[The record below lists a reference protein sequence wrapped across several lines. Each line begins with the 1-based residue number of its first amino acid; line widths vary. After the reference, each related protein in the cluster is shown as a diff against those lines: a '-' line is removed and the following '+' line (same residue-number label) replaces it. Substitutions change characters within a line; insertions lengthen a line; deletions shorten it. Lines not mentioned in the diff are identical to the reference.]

1 MQQLSSITPL
11 EIILLALAAVG
22 VFYFFRACWRNIK
35 HSRQHLGVALLTLMM
50 VLTAQTAQAQW
61 SGSGTEADPYL
72 ITSTSDLDLLA
83 TNVNSGE
90 QYFKVYFKQT
100 KDIAYSTEGVGDT
113 ESNFTAIGNYSNS
126 FRGHYDGQGHTI
138 SGIRIYKGGKNDA
151 DQCQGLFGKS
161 YEDIQGITLA
171 DARITGYHNTGGI
184 VGCSFGTVSD
194 CHVAADVYIHAVQSN
209 ANSHGGIVGGSNRCS
224 VSDCTSAAT
233 LTMPNGGTGSLYG
246 GIAGANTL
254 GTLRNN
260 VAIGAVVPAADNSR
274 YGAISG
280 SNDYGTLQNNCYY
293 ACTVAGVE
301 NATGVGC
308 GNADVTNNNGAVNAS
323 PDHFEQ
329 TGTNE
334 YTIKT
339 ALGWNLFCGLL
350 ATEAKGYFTGKTVK
364 LNGDITVSR
373 MAGASYHDFTGTF
386 NGQGYTLTF
395 NYTTD
400 AENAAPFQYVED
412 ATIQN
417 LHVAGTIQTSNK
429 YAAGII
435 AQQYGKVTI
444 SDCQSSVIIKSST
457 SGDGTH
463 GGFVAVNQKNAS
475 LTIQDCVFDG
485 KLLTTTGTTKCG
497 GFVGYSKNS
506 VTVTNSLYTPAA
518 LENGET
524 ECTSGSATF
533 VRNGEAGTNC
543 HFSRTLGTA
552 QGGGLPTF
560 VSRGD
565 GDGTSAN
572 PYKITNANDLKDLA
586 CYVNGTGTYSNG
598 LPAGVAHNCSG
609 VYFQQTNPITL
620 TSDWT
625 PIGTSSAPFKGNY
638 DGGKNAISGL
648 TVSGNYQYAGLFG
661 YIYSDRVNGSLVS
674 NELKN
679 INIVDCNINVGSI
692 TNSEAGAIAGHAGQ
706 VKMSSCRV
714 SGSITGYRNA
724 CGLIGN
730 IETNASFTDCFV
742 DVAVSG
748 TGKQYNQNITP
759 SVFLMSDVG
768 YSASA
773 SGNYYHD
780 RVGNVAVGSKESIN
794 NSATQLYTISAPS
807 GLTMATTNAT
817 LAHGDTHYYATETA
831 ITLTVADADK
841 VIIAF
846 TAAGA
851 ASSSV
856 AADKKSATVTM
867 GSSDVTVSATLMA
880 LTGTSNGVTWSMS
893 DTDSNGTFDRLTLSG
908 SGTLSTSL
916 WDADLAASITRV
928 DISSTSI
935 NISGNP
941 FSTLGSSA
949 IIVVPSPAYGGS
961 YTNAGFAD
969 KLRAQFGSYLF
980 GVTTEGGTAAYKIAT
995 EDDLRNLAAVIN
1007 ANTDASTAIS
1017 GSGKTFRQ
1025 TADITLSQTFTP
1037 IGAQGT
1043 YGKNFKGTYDGGDKT
1058 ISGLTVN
1065 TDKQHAGLF
1074 GEVRGATIK
1083 NVRLISPTVNTSFN
1097 GSGNGGTYAG
1107 ALVGYAMESSKVE
1120 NCFVFSPNVSATNS
1134 QRYVGA
1140 IVGSIYSSHNKL
1152 TNSLFYSDANY
1163 GIAGNYENGSLI
1175 NSGRARIVTLGSGIA
1190 SVSPD
1195 ASDMANG
1202 IVYQNKTYYR
1212 EGVTLT
1218 LPNNA
1223 PDGYFPVYS
1232 ANGTE
1237 FSSDTYTMNSADGDV
1252 TLAATDR
1259 YAPITYTVHFD
1270 GNGSTSGEMA
1280 DQTFVYDAA
1289 QNLTD
1294 NGYSRTIT
1302 VTYNYNG
1309 ATGGN
1314 NDATAIATSTFD
1326 GWATSADGAKVYD
1339 NQQSVSNLTTA
1350 NGATLNLYAKWTG
1363 GSVTLPA
1370 PTKTSYTFAGWYSDA
1385 GLTNKVG
1392 DAGEGY
1398 TPSADIT
1405 LYAKWVFPV
1414 SYIDADGNPQTYPD
1428 ATRLT
1433 SGTNISDLRAG
1444 WYVVTE
1450 DVSYSSKFYCSGD
1463 IHLILCDG
1471 AKMTIDCSNNDAIHV
1486 EGNLTIYAQ
1495 STGSS
1500 MGQLEATGA
1509 YHDIYAGSNVTI
1521 CGGKIT
1527 ATGTYHGIYACSNV
1541 TICGGQINATGKN
1554 EGIYAVNI
1562 TLGWSNASDYI
1573 HASSYGAGGT
1583 VNIADGKT
1591 FWNGSEVLSGT
1602 ISDMRAL
1609 NGMTLTPISGVE
1621 FTKDDNGT
1629 SATFDGT
1636 SIETVSIP
1644 GDVTVNAVTLNRSFS
1659 AGKASTVMLPFDY
1672 TCNAKED
1679 GGEFYDF
1686 AGVEK
1691 DKVTNQWVAT
1701 MTKVNQLK
1709 ANTPYMFVA
1718 ANDIDGITF
1727 TLPEK
1732 VTLNTTGGG
1741 ECQKADKGSHWTFK
1755 GTYSYMKWTSD
1766 TKDAEYTKER
1776 ADEIGKVYGFAG
1788 VAKDDIKLGDF
1799 VKAASGARIRPL
1811 TCYLIWNNTPNS
1823 TRGMTRAVGD
1833 EELPSSIVVRL
1844 LSNIGPG
1851 DQGDDNGNQGNGDV
1865 NQGNGDDQGND
1876 DNGGTTTIG
1885 TLDTET
1891 GEIDFGGWYTLS
1903 GRKLDTKPTQK
1914 GLYIHNGKKI
1924 VIK

>member
-1 MQQLSSITPL
+1 M

-35 HSRQHLGVALLTLMM
+35 RSRQHLGVALLTLMM
-50 VLTAQTAQAQW
+50 ALTAQTAQATTKTITYTF
-61 SGSGTEADPYL
+61 GTGVNQNGVWHGKITATGDVSKTYDFTANYGTGTRNSTFTFSPAAD
-72 ITSTSDLDLLA
+72 ITLVYSSSETDIDINSTS
-83 TNVNSGE
+83 SGKG
-90 QYFKVYFKQT
+90 Y
-100 KDIAYSTEGVGDT
+100 
-113 ESNFTAIGNYSNS
+113 IGGGTPSKNWTL
-126 FRGHYDGQGHTI
+126 TI
-138 SGIRIYKGGKNDA
+138 SSSYYIKNVKFYNLNGELKVEQDN
-151 DQCQGLFGKS
+151 DSKTC
-161 YEDIQGITLA
+161 
-171 DARITGYHNTGGI
+171 
-184 VGCSFGTVSD
+184 
-194 CHVAADVYIHAVQSN
+194 AV
-209 ANSHGGIVGGSNRCS
+209 
-224 VSDCTSAAT
+224 T
-233 LTMPNGGTGSLYG
+233 LTSDMMKWEIYYFTVTLSDTKPVITYNISYVLNGGTNAAGNPSTYNKGTGVASLAAPTRAGYTFG
-246 GIAGANTL
+246 GWYDNAGFQGDAVTSIPNTSTGDVTLYAKWVTAPWAGA
-254 GTLRNN
+254 GT
-260 VAIGAVVPAADNSR
+260 S
-274 YGAISG
+274 
-280 SNDYGTLQNNCYY
+280 
-293 ACTVAGVE
+293 
-301 NATGVGC
+301 
-308 GNADVTNNNGAVNAS
+308 
-323 PDHFEQ
+323 
-329 TGTNE
+329 
-334 YTIKT
+334 
-339 ALGWNLFCGLL
+339 
-350 ATEAKGYFTGKTVK
+350 
-364 LNGDITVSR
+364 
-373 MAGASYHDFTGTF
+373 
-386 NGQGYTLTF
+386 
-395 NYTTD
+395 
-400 AENAAPFQYVED
+400 AAPFQVASADEL
-412 ATIQN
+412 ATLRTN
-417 LHVAGTIQTSNK
+417 
-429 YAAGII
+429 
-435 AQQYGKVTI
+435 
-444 SDCQSSVIIKSST
+444 
-457 SGDGTH
+457 
-463 GGFVAVNQKNAS
+463 VNN
-475 LTIQDCVFDG
+475 
-485 KLLTTTGTTKCG
+485 
-497 GFVGYSKNS
+497 
-506 VTVTNSLYTPAA
+506 
-518 LENGET
+518 
-524 ECTSGSATF
+524 
-533 VRNGEAGTNC
+533 GTNYENTY
-543 HFSRTLGTA
+543 FVQTA
-552 QGGGLPTF
+552 
-560 VSRGD
+560 
-565 GDGTSAN
+565 
-572 PYKITNANDLKDLA
+572 
-586 CYVNGTGTYSNG
+586 
-598 LPAGVAHNCSG
+598 
-609 VYFQQTNPITL
+609 PITL
-620 TSDWT
+620 NSDWT
-625 PIGTSSAPFKGNY
+625 PIGTSAAPFKGHY
-638 DGGKNAISGL
+638 DGGDNTISGL
-648 TVSGNYQYAGLFG
+648 TVKTTSQYAGLFG
-661 YIYSDRVNGSLVS
+661 YIKGGMYNGKNTIVAEVHNVVLENPSITITPGSATNGYAGAVVGKAGGCVGIYDCTVIGGTVTSSKSFYAGGIVGNYEAGSTIYRLSGNKVS
-674 NELKN
+674 GTT
-679 INIVDCNINVGSI
+679 VSGGSI
-692 TNSEAGAIAGHAGQ
+692 CGGIAGYLSNSNAIYGNVVDATISATKTKFDTGESTEDYRQGAIAG
-706 VKMSSCRV
+706 
-714 SGSITGYRNA
+714 Y
-724 CGLIGN
+724 
-730 IETNASFTDCFV
+730 
-742 DVAVSG
+742 VAERHS
-748 TGKQYNQNITP
+748 NSP
-759 SVFLMSDVG
+759 SL
-768 YSASA
+768 
-773 SGNYYHD
+773 NYYHTT
-780 RVGNVAVGSKESIN
+780 A
-794 NSATQLYTISAPS
+794 
-807 GLTMATTNAT
+807 GLTAYGKTPGHPFVTVADGNDAARIYSVTLPDGLSFVGDATATIGDTRYFAANAT
-817 LAHGDTHYYATETA
+817 AS
-831 ITLTVADADK
+831 LTADADK
-841 VIIAF
+841 VITAF

-856 AADKKSATVTM
+856 AADKKSADITV
-867 GSSDVTVSATLMA
+867 GSSDVTVSAKLMA

-893 DTDSNGTFDRLTLSG
+893 DSDSNGTIDRLTLSG
-908 SGTLSTSL
+908 SGTLSTSP
-916 WDADLAASITRV
+916 WDAELAASITRV
-928 DISSTSI
+928 DISSADI
-935 NISGNP
+935 AISGNP

-961 YTNAGFAD
+961 YTSADFAD

-980 GVTTEGGTAAYKIAT
+980 GVTTEGGTAAYAIAC

-1007 ANTDASTAIS
+1007 ANKDASTAIS

-1065 TDKQHAGLF
+1065 TDKQYAGLF
-1074 GEVRGATIK
+1074 GKVMGATIK
-1083 NVRLISPTVNTSFN
+1083 NVRLIIPTVNTSFN
-1097 GSGNGGTYAG
+1097 VSGYACAG

-1120 NCFVFSPNVSATNS
+1120 NCFVFSPNVSATNN

-1140 IVGSIYSSHNKL
+1140 IVGSIYSSSDKL

-1163 GIAGNYENGSLI
+1163 GFAGNYANGNI
-1175 NSGRARIVTLGSGIA
+1175 TNSGRARIVTLGSGIA

-1212 EGVTLT
+1212 EGVTLA
-1218 LPNNA
+1218 LSNNA

-1237 FSSDTYTMNSADGDV
+1237 FSSDTYTVNSADGDV

-1350 NGATLNLYAKWTG
+1350 NGATLNLYAKWTDG
-1363 GSVTLPA
+1363 SSVTLPT
-1370 PTKTSYTFAGWYSDA
+1370 PTKTSCTFAGWYSDA

-1392 DAGEGY
+1392 DAGESY

-1405 LYAKWVFPV
+1405 LYAKWGVA
-1414 SYIDADGNPQTYPD
+1414 YIDADGNPQTC
-1428 ATRLT
+1428 TNFTELT
-1433 SGTNISDLRAG
+1433 SSTDISHLSAG

-1450 DVSYSSKFYCSGD
+1450 DVSYSSQFNCNSGD
-1463 IHLILCDG
+1463 INLILCDG
-1471 AKMTIDCSNNDAIHV
+1471 AKMTVDCGESQALYVI
-1486 EGNLTIYAQ
+1486 GSLTIYAQ

-1500 MGQLEATGA
+1500 MGQLEVKVSSSD
-1509 YHDIYAGSNVTI
+1509 HDGIYAAENVTI

-1527 ATGTYHGIYACSNV
+1527 AGGYFGIYA
-1541 TICGGQINATGKN
+1541 
-1554 EGIYAVNI
+1554 YDNI

-1573 HASSYGAGGT
+1573 HASSYYAGGT
-1583 VNIADGKT
+1583 VKIADGKT

-1602 ISDMRAL
+1602 ISDMSAL
-1609 NGMTLTPISGVE
+1609 NGKTLTPISGVE
-1621 FTKDDNGT
+1621 LTNNCNSAKFSGT
-1629 SATFDGT
+1629 STEPVVIPAA
-1636 SIETVSIP
+1636 IEVKAVS
-1644 GDVTVNAVTLNRSFS
+1644 LERKFS

-1672 TCNAKED
+1672 TCNEAD

-1823 TRGMTRAVGD
+1823 TRGMTRAAGD

-1851 DQGDDNGNQGNGDV
+1851 NQGDDNGNQGNGDD